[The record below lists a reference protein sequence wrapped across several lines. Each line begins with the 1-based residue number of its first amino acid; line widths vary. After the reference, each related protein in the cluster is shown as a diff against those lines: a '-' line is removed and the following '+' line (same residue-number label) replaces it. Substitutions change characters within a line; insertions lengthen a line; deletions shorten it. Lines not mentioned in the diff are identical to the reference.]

1 MKLFIDFD
9 NTIANSSEVIVDMLN
24 EHFGKNENFE
34 KLRKYDFSDLFPE
47 CSYWDIEKFFNSD
60 EMFERLKIF
69 PNMIETVDAFKD
81 FFDEISIVTIG
92 TKDNLENKKRFLK
105 ENNLELTFYG
115 IENNGR
121 SDKSSVDMHNGVF
134 IDDHIGCLHS
144 SNAKIKI
151 LMKNVENGEW
161 NKVEP
166 NDDIYVV
173 NNWYE
178 VYSIFDFIKKNK
190 ELYLS
195 LIHISEPTR
204 H

>member
-24 EHFGKNENFE
+24 EHYDKNENFE

-190 ELYLS
+190 ELYLWEI
-195 LIHISEPTR
+195 L
-204 H
+204 

>member
-24 EHFGKNENFE
+24 EHFDKNENFE

-92 TKDNLENKKRFLK
+92 IKDNLENKKRFLK

-151 LMKNVENGEW
+151 LMKNVDNGEW

-190 ELYLS
+190 ELYLWEI
-195 LIHISEPTR
+195 L
-204 H
+204 

>member
-24 EHFGKNENFE
+24 EHFGKSENFE

-92 TKDNLENKKRFLK
+92 TKDNLENKKRF
-105 ENNLELTFYG
+105 N
-115 IENNGR
+115 
-121 SDKSSVDMHNGVF
+121 
-134 IDDHIGCLHS
+134 
-144 SNAKIKI
+144 I
-151 LMKNVENGEW
+151 LW
-161 NKVEP
+161 NREQWTK
-166 NDDIYVV
+166 
-173 NNWYE
+173 
-178 VYSIFDFIKKNK
+178 
-190 ELYLS
+190 
-195 LIHISEPTR
+195 
-204 H
+204 

>member
-24 EHFGKNENFE
+24 EHFDKNENFE

-161 NKVEP
+161 NKVQP

-190 ELYLS
+190 ELYLWEI
-195 LIHISEPTR
+195 L
-204 H
+204 

>member
-81 FFDEISIVTIG
+81 CFDEISIVTIG

-190 ELYLS
+190 ELYLWEI
-195 LIHISEPTR
+195 L
-204 H
+204 

>member
-24 EHFGKNENFE
+24 EHFDKNENFE

-47 CSYWDIEKFFNSD
+47 CSYCDIEKFFNSD

-190 ELYLS
+190 ELYLWEI
-195 LIHISEPTR
+195 L
-204 H
+204 

>member
-24 EHFGKNENFE
+24 EHFDKNENFE

-92 TKDNLENKKRFLK
+92 TKYNLENKKRFLK

-121 SDKSSVDMHNGVF
+121 SDKSSVDMHNGTKY
-134 IDDHIGCLHS
+134 I
-144 SNAKIKI
+144 
-151 LMKNVENGEW
+151 
-161 NKVEP
+161 P
-166 NDDIYVV
+166 
-173 NNWYE
+173 
-178 VYSIFDFIKKNK
+178 
-190 ELYLS
+190 S
-195 LIHISEPTR
+195 LTL
-204 H
+204 

>member
-24 EHFGKNENFE
+24 EHFGKSENFE

-105 ENNLELTFYG
+105 ENNLELTFYE

-190 ELYLS
+190 ELYLWEI
-195 LIHISEPTR
+195 L
-204 H
+204 

>member
-24 EHFGKNENFE
+24 EHFDKNENFE

-121 SDKSSVDMHNGVF
+121 SDKSSGDMHNGVF

-190 ELYLS
+190 ELYLWEI
-195 LIHISEPTR
+195 L
-204 H
+204 

>member
-24 EHFGKNENFE
+24 EHFDKNENFE

-161 NKVEP
+161 NKVDP

-190 ELYLS
+190 ELYLWEI
-195 LIHISEPTR
+195 L
-204 H
+204 

>member
-24 EHFGKNENFE
+24 EHFDKNENFE

-69 PNMIETVDAFKD
+69 PNMVETVDAFKD

-190 ELYLS
+190 ELYLWEI
-195 LIHISEPTR
+195 L
-204 H
+204 

>member
-24 EHFGKNENFE
+24 EHFDKNENFE

-178 VYSIFDFIKKNK
+178 VYSIFDFIKKDK
-190 ELYLS
+190 ELYLWEI
-195 LIHISEPTR
+195 L
-204 H
+204 

>member
-24 EHFGKNENFE
+24 EHFDKNENFE

-134 IDDHIGCLHS
+134 IDDHIGCSHS

-190 ELYLS
+190 ELYLWEI
-195 LIHISEPTR
+195 L
-204 H
+204 

>member
-24 EHFGKNENFE
+24 EHFDKNENFE

-47 CSYWDIEKFFNSD
+47 RSYWDIEKFFNSD

-69 PNMIETVDAFKD
+69 PNMIETVDTFKD

-190 ELYLS
+190 ELYLWEI
-195 LIHISEPTR
+195 L
-204 H
+204 

>member
-9 NTIANSSEVIVDMLN
+9 NTIVNSSEVIVDMLN
-24 EHFGKNENFE
+24 EHFDKNENFE

-161 NKVEP
+161 NRVEP

-190 ELYLS
+190 ELYLWEI
-195 LIHISEPTR
+195 L
-204 H
+204 

>member
-105 ENNLELTFYG
+105 ENNLELTFYE

-178 VYSIFDFIKKNK
+178 VYSVFDFIKKNK
-190 ELYLS
+190 ELYLWEI
-195 LIHISEPTR
+195 L
-204 H
+204 

>member
-24 EHFGKNENFE
+24 EHFDKNENFE

-69 PNMIETVDAFKD
+69 PNMIETVDTFKD

-92 TKDNLENKKRFLK
+92 TKRNLENKKRFLK

-190 ELYLS
+190 ELYLWK
-195 LIHISEPTR
+195 P
-204 H
+204 

>member
-69 PNMIETVDAFKD
+69 PNIIETVDAFKD

-190 ELYLS
+190 ELYLWEI
-195 LIHISEPTR
+195 L
-204 H
+204 

>member
-24 EHFGKNENFE
+24 EHFDKNENFE

-115 IENNGR
+115 TENNGR

-190 ELYLS
+190 ELYLWEI
-195 LIHISEPTR
+195 L
-204 H
+204 

>member
-24 EHFGKNENFE
+24 EHFDKNENFE

-69 PNMIETVDAFKD
+69 SNMIETVDAFKD

-190 ELYLS
+190 ELYLWEI
-195 LIHISEPTR
+195 L
-204 H
+204 

>member
-92 TKDNLENKKRFLK
+92 TKYNLENKKRFLK

-190 ELYLS
+190 ELYLWEI
-195 LIHISEPTR
+195 L
-204 H
+204 

>member
-24 EHFGKNENFE
+24 EHFDKNENFE
-34 KLRKYDFSDLFPE
+34 KLRKYDFNDLFPE

-190 ELYLS
+190 ELYLWEI
-195 LIHISEPTR
+195 L
-204 H
+204 

>member
-24 EHFGKNENFE
+24 EHFDKNENFE
-34 KLRKYDFSDLFPE
+34 NLRKYDFSDLFPE

-190 ELYLS
+190 ELYLWEI
-195 LIHISEPTR
+195 L
-204 H
+204 

>member
-115 IENNGR
+115 IDNNGR

-190 ELYLS
+190 ELCLWEI
-195 LIHISEPTR
+195 L
-204 H
+204 

>member
-24 EHFGKNENFE
+24 EHFDKNENFE
-34 KLRKYDFSDLFPE
+34 KLKKYDFSDLFPE

-190 ELYLS
+190 ELYLWEI
-195 LIHISEPTR
+195 L
-204 H
+204 

>member
-24 EHFGKNENFE
+24 EHFGKSENFE

-166 NDDIYVV
+166 NDNIYVV

-190 ELYLS
+190 ELYLWEI
-195 LIHISEPTR
+195 L
-204 H
+204 

>member
-190 ELYLS
+190 ELYLWEI
-195 LIHISEPTR
+195 L
-204 H
+204 

>member
-24 EHFGKNENFE
+24 EHFDKNENFE

-144 SNAKIKI
+144 SNAKTKI

-190 ELYLS
+190 ELYLWEI
-195 LIHISEPTR
+195 L
-204 H
+204 

>member
-24 EHFGKNENFE
+24 EHFDKNENFE

-92 TKDNLENKKRFLK
+92 TKDDLENKKRFLK

-161 NKVEP
+161 NKVKP

-190 ELYLS
+190 ELYLWEI
-195 LIHISEPTR
+195 L
-204 H
+204 

>member
-24 EHFGKNENFE
+24 EHFGKSENFE

-69 PNMIETVDAFKD
+69 PNMIETVDAFRD

-190 ELYLS
+190 ELYLWEI
-195 LIHISEPTR
+195 L
-204 H
+204 

>member
-24 EHFGKNENFE
+24 EHFDKNENFE
-34 KLRKYDFSDLFPE
+34 KLRKYDFRDLFPE

-190 ELYLS
+190 ELYLWEI
-195 LIHISEPTR
+195 L
-204 H
+204 

>member
-24 EHFGKNENFE
+24 KHFGKNENFE

-190 ELYLS
+190 ELYLWEI
-195 LIHISEPTR
+195 L
-204 H
+204 

>member
-69 PNMIETVDAFKD
+69 PNIIETVDAFKD

-161 NKVEP
+161 NKVDP

-190 ELYLS
+190 ELYLWEI
-195 LIHISEPTR
+195 L
-204 H
+204 

>member
-24 EHFGKNENFE
+24 EHFGKSENFE
-34 KLRKYDFSDLFPE
+34 KLRKYDFSDLLPE

-69 PNMIETVDAFKD
+69 PNMIETVDAFRD

-190 ELYLS
+190 ELYLWEI
-195 LIHISEPTR
+195 L
-204 H
+204 

>member
-121 SDKSSVDMHNGVF
+121 SDKSSIDMHNGVF

-144 SNAKIKI
+144 SNAKTKI

-190 ELYLS
+190 ELYLWEI
-195 LIHISEPTR
+195 L
-204 H
+204 

>member
-24 EHFGKNENFE
+24 EHFDKNENFE

-92 TKDNLENKKRFLK
+92 TKYNLENKKRFLK

-134 IDDHIGCLHS
+134 VDDHIGCLHS

-190 ELYLS
+190 ELYLWEI
-195 LIHISEPTR
+195 L
-204 H
+204 

>member
-24 EHFGKNENFE
+24 EHFDKNENFE

-121 SDKSSVDMHNGVF
+121 SDKGSVDMHNGVF

-190 ELYLS
+190 ELYLWEI
-195 LIHISEPTR
+195 L
-204 H
+204 

>member
-1 MKLFIDFD
+1 MRLFIDFD

-190 ELYLS
+190 ELYLWEI
-195 LIHISEPTR
+195 L
-204 H
+204 